1 MIAEI
6 RCESSIEDIYTLC
19 GVDKNDKVLC
29 VLTHYSDDDATGA
42 KSVKVDF
49 GRKGKYEI
57 YFLDEKHDAEPVAIT
72 DKLELT
78 MMNNSCVM
86 IKEV

>member
-1 MIAEI
+1 M
-6 RCESSIEDIYTLC
+6 
-19 GVDKNDKVLC
+19 
-29 VLTHYSDDDATGA
+29 LTHYSDDDAAGA

-78 MMNNSCVM
+78 MVNNSCVM